1 MIIKKTNKQTKQNQ
15 TSPLLDQLPRL
26 SGCLPAK
33 SGRHRLVITPQ
44 NNYSKTRAGRLTL
57 AAHRLPIHWRD
68 NLSFSPPLYPL
79 PLPSPSISISI
90 SIHLSLFLSPSVF
103 LRQFRPIPG
112 LFDCEPAG
120 NRHNGPANSSAEDT
134 SSDTQT
140 RSGVA
145 VYSRTAIGRKIT
157 PSPNILHK
165 TQKIEARNKTKVNPE
180 AHDNSGQ

>member
-1 MIIKKTNKQTKQNQ
+1 MIQLKSSIDDNKKNKQTKQNQ

-79 PLPSPSISISI
+79 PLPFYLYLYLYTSLA
-90 SIHLSLFLSPSVF
+90 LSLSFSFLETIQADSWVIW
-103 LRQFRPIPG
+103 LRACWKPPQWACKFQRRGHQFRY
-112 LFDCEPAG
+112 A
-120 NRHNGPANSSAEDT
+120 DT
-134 SSDTQT
+134 LW
-140 RSGVA
+140 RCC
-145 VYSRTAIGRKIT
+145 
-157 PSPNILHK
+157 L
-165 TQKIEARNKTKVNPE
+165 
-180 AHDNSGQ
+180 